1 MPEKL
6 GLATGLSKGLAF
18 FEDVYMARLRKKL
31 EDQMAEKNASR
42 KHFMDQADAVDEAD
56 RKKADAADVNKQTET
71 ANKATLDR
79 QKAAFDA
86 DVDSDVSL
94 DPAVKSRAKTLA
106 ALGTSEGLARAESM
120 VKEHRTAANK
130 PKNHADEFKQQ
141 ITDLGGWKK
150 ARETNPD
157 LVAKAE
163 VYGVTPPKEEKPE
176 KIPDRDKPPSAQ
188 EMIDAALAHVKGQKA
203 SAQAIEAKLIGDRV
217 PAEKAHAIALRIA
230 EMDPDERKASI
241 KFLESMYRKKNPAV
255 ADSLIADWSQPGD
268 FADTTSLNMTGIGT
282 STRPKTQDEWDN
294 LPAIPETGYAQ
305 PPLSKATSTPAG
317 AASDPNA
324 KPAPNLGRDQTGIPG
339 KSGISVVTGQPA
351 PAGEVSKDRE
361 MSLYDKERELDLIL
375 QKLREELAQ

>member
-86 DVDSDVSL
+86 DVDSDVPL

-141 ITDLGGWKK
+141 IADLGGWKK

-176 KIPDRDKPPSAQ
+176 KILDRDKPPSAQ

-217 PAEKAHAIALRIA
+217 PAEKAHAIGLRIA

-241 KFLESMYRKKNPAV
+241 KFLQSMYRKKNPAV

-268 FADTTSLNMTGIGT
+268 FEMPPVDNASPLDAKLGT
-282 STRPKTQDEWDN
+282 ATAKPSPSVP
-294 LPAIPETGYAQ
+294 LPGGEGKVTPAEAAARMVPTV
-305 PPLSKATSTPAG
+305 PPAATAVPMKPAGQRAG
-317 AASDPNA
+317 AA
-324 KPAPNLGRDQTGIPG
+324 
-339 KSGISVVTGQPA
+339 
-351 PAGEVSKDRE
+351 AGEVSKERE

>member
-141 ITDLGGWKK
+141 IADLGGWKK

-176 KIPDRDKPPSAQ
+176 KILDRDKPPSAQ

-241 KFLESMYRKKNPAV
+241 KFLQSMYRKKNPAV

-268 FADTTSLNMTGIGT
+268 FADT
-282 STRPKTQDEWDN
+282 
-294 LPAIPETGYAQ
+294 
-305 PPLSKATSTPAG
+305 TSTPAG